1 MALKY
6 GYNFKTLRNKDNM
19 LKIFPFSSEAKK
31 MTTIYKY
38 DKKIYVCTK
47 GAPEYL
53 MQNCTQFIDSEGRVA
68 KINNNFEKNLKDT
81 MFKFA
86 CESLRT
92 LLLCYK

>member
-53 MQNCTQFIDSEGRVA
+53 MQNCTQFIDS
-68 KINNNFEKNLKDT
+68 
-81 MFKFA
+81 
-86 CESLRT
+86 
-92 LLLCYK
+92 